1 MLAIALFLFVA
12 RFLVFRLS
20 SSRVFFFHYV
30 NELYALRL
38 VENKGVEPLTP
49 SLQS

>member
-1 MLAIALFLFVA
+1 MLAIALFLLVA

-30 NELYALRL
+30 NEPYALKARG
-38 VENKGVEPLTP
+38 E
-49 SLQS
+49 